1 MAERTVGEPTLRV
14 HILLFESDWAWL
26 RRAYPDGIKRSA
38 VLRQLLRAYRSKIDS
53 ELAQRRQTVTLRETD
68 EHDGPTAA

>member
-1 MAERTVGEPTLRV
+1 MPERTAGEPTLRV
-14 HILLFESDWAWL
+14 HILLFESDWHWL

-53 ELAQRRQTVTLRETD
+53 ELAQRRQTVKLEG
-68 EHDGPTAA
+68 ELNA